1 MPQSS
6 DPSTKELWP
15 EVFRLLTKG
24 AAMKHHKYL
33 IVGGGMTAD
42 SAVSGIRKIDP
53 SGAIAMICGERHPP
67 YDRPPLSKSLW
78 KDKPFDSIW
87 RDTHDPNVA
96 IHLGKK
102 VVALDPMKKTATDD
116 AGNVYTYEKLLLA
129 TGGSVRRLSNSSENV
144 IYFRTV
150 DDYRKLRELTESGSD
165 FVVIG
170 GGFIGSEIAAALAM
184 NGKRV
189 TMIFPS
195 NGIGSHVY
203 PQPLVEFLN
212 AYYQQKGVTLLASE
226 TVQAVRTMGAK
237 IMVTTASGTE
247 ISADGVV
254 AGLGIQ
260 PNTELAQQAGLAV
273 ENGGIVVDELL
284 RTSNP
289 DIYAAGD
296 VANFYSPALNKRMRV
311 EHEDNANVMGEMAG
325 RNMAGQ
331 SDAYRHLPY
340 FYSDLFDL
348 GYEAVGELDAS
359 LDIVEDWK
367 EPFRKGVVYYL
378 RDGRVR
384 GVLLWNTWGQVPA
397 ATRLIEE
404 KALHSRTTL
413 LGRITD

>member
-1 MPQSS
+1 
-6 DPSTKELWP
+6 
-15 EVFRLLTKG
+15 
-24 AAMKHHKYL
+24 MKHHKYL

-42 SAVSGIRKIDP
+42 SAVHGIRKIDQ
-53 SGAIAMICGERHPP
+53 SGTIAMICDERHPP

-78 KDKPFDSIW
+78 KDKPFESIW
-87 RDTHDPNVA
+87 RNTGDLNVA
-96 IHLGKK
+96 MHLGKK
-102 VVALDPMKKTATDD
+102 VVALDPVKKTATDD

-129 TGGSVRRLSNSSENV
+129 TGGTARHLPDSDENV
-144 IYFRTV
+144 IYFRTA
-150 DDYRKLRELTESGSD
+150 DDYQKLRQLSDRGSD

-184 NGKRV
+184 NDKRV

-195 NGIGSHVY
+195 NGIGSRAY
-203 PQPLVEFLN
+203 PQSLVEFLN
-212 AYYQQKGVTLLASE
+212 SYYQEKGVTVLASE
-226 TVQAVRTMGAK
+226 TVQSVRTTDART
-237 IMVTTASGTE
+237 IVTTGKSTE
-247 ISADGVV
+247 IPADGVV

-260 PNTELAQQAGLAV
+260 LNTGLAEQAGLAV
-273 ENGGIVVDELL
+273 DNGIVVDELL

-296 VANFYSPALNKRMRV
+296 VANFYSTSLDKRMRV

-331 SDAYRHLPY
+331 SNAYRHLPF

-367 EPFRKGVVYYL
+367 EPFRKGVLYYL
-378 RDGRVR
+378 RDGHVR
-384 GVLLWNTWGQVPA
+384 GVLLWNRWGQVPA

-404 KALHSRTTL
+404 KTMHSRKTL

>member
-1 MPQSS
+1 
-6 DPSTKELWP
+6 
-15 EVFRLLTKG
+15 
-24 AAMKHHKYL
+24 MKHHKYL

-42 SAVSGIRKIDP
+42 SAVHGIRKIDQ
-53 SGAIAMICGERHPP
+53 SGTIAMICDERHPP

-78 KDKPFDSIW
+78 KDKPFESIW
-87 RDTHDPNVA
+87 RNTGDLNVA
-96 IHLGKK
+96 MHLGKK
-102 VVALDPMKKTATDD
+102 VVALDPVKKTATDD

-129 TGGSVRRLSNSSENV
+129 TGGTARHLPDSDENV
-144 IYFRTV
+144 IYFRTA
-150 DDYRKLRELTESGSD
+150 DDYQKLRQLSDRGSD

-184 NGKRV
+184 NDKRV

-195 NGIGSHVY
+195 NGIGSRAY
-203 PQPLVEFLN
+203 PQSLVEFLN
-212 AYYQQKGVTLLASE
+212 SYYQEKGVTVLASE
-226 TVQAVRTMGAK
+226 TVQSVRTTDART
-237 IMVTTASGTE
+237 IVTTGKSTE
-247 ISADGVV
+247 IPADGVV

-260 PNTELAQQAGLAV
+260 LNTGLAEQAGLAV
-273 ENGGIVVDELL
+273 DNGIVVDELL
-284 RTSNP
+284 RTRNP

-296 VANFYSPALNKRMRV
+296 VANFYSTSLDKRMRV

-331 SDAYRHLPY
+331 SNAYRHLPF

-367 EPFRKGVVYYL
+367 EPFRKGVLYYL
-378 RDGRVR
+378 RDGHVR

-404 KALHSRTTL
+404 KTMHSRKTL

>member
-1 MPQSS
+1 
-6 DPSTKELWP
+6 
-15 EVFRLLTKG
+15 
-24 AAMKHHKYL
+24 MKHHKYL

-42 SAVSGIRKIDP
+42 SAVRGIRKIDQ
-53 SGAIAMICGERHPP
+53 SGTIAMICDERHLP

-78 KDKPFDSIW
+78 KDKSLESIW
-87 RDTHDPNVA
+87 RDTGNLNVA
-96 IHLGKK
+96 MHLGKK
-102 VVALDPMKKTATDD
+102 IVAIDPEKKTATDD
-116 AGNVYTYEKLLLA
+116 AGNIYTYEKLLLA
-129 TGGSVRRLSNSSENV
+129 TGGTALHLPVFDASV

-150 DDYRKLRELTESGSD
+150 DDYQKLSQLSDHGSD

-170 GGFIGSEIAAALAM
+170 GGFIGSEIAAALTM
-184 NGKRV
+184 IGKHV

-195 NGIGSHVY
+195 NGIGSRAY

-212 AYYQQKGVTLLASE
+212 SYYQEKGVTLLSSE
-226 TVQAVRTMGAK
+226 TVQSVRTTGGK
-237 IMVTTASGTE
+237 TIVTTVKGMK

-254 AGLGIQ
+254 AGLGIIL
-260 PNTELAQQAGLAV
+260 NTELAEQAGLTV
-273 ENGGIVVDELL
+273 DNGVVVDELL
-284 RTSNP
+284 RTNNP

-296 VANFYSPALNKRMRV
+296 VANFYSVVLDKRMRV
-311 EHEDNANVMGEMAG
+311 EHEDNANIMGEMAG

-331 SDAYRHLPY
+331 SNAYHHLPF

-367 EPFRKGVVYYL
+367 EPFHKGVLYYL

-384 GVLLWNTWGQVPA
+384 GVLLWNTWGQIPV

-404 KALHSRTTL
+404 KAMHTRTTL
-413 LGRITD
+413 LGQICD

>member
-1 MPQSS
+1 
-6 DPSTKELWP
+6 
-15 EVFRLLTKG
+15 
-24 AAMKHHKYL
+24 MKHHKYL

-42 SAVSGIRKIDP
+42 SAVRGIRKIDQ
-53 SGAIAMICGERHPP
+53 SGTIAMICDERHLP

-78 KDKPFDSIW
+78 KDKSLESIW
-87 RDTHDPNVA
+87 RDTGNLNVA
-96 IHLGKK
+96 MHLGKK
-102 VVALDPMKKTATDD
+102 VVALDPEKKTVADD
-116 AGNVYTYEKLLLA
+116 AGNIYTYEKLLLA
-129 TGGSVRRLSNSSENV
+129 TGGTARRLPVFDASV

-150 DDYRKLRELTESGSD
+150 DDYQKLRQLSDHGSD

-184 NGKRV
+184 NGKHV

-195 NGIGSHVY
+195 NGIGSRAY
-203 PQPLVEFLN
+203 PQALVEFLN
-212 AYYQQKGVTLLASE
+212 SYYQKKGVTLLTSE
-226 TVQAVRTMGAK
+226 TVQSVRTTGGK
-237 IMVTTASGTE
+237 TIVTTGKGIE
-247 ISADGVV
+247 ISTDGVV

-260 PNTELAQQAGLAV
+260 LNTELAEQAGLAV
-273 ENGGIVVDELL
+273 DNGIVVDEML

-296 VANFYSPALNKRMRV
+296 VANFYSVALDKRMRV

-325 RNMAGQ
+325 SNMAGQ
-331 SDAYRHLPY
+331 SNAYHHLPF

-367 EPFRKGVVYYL
+367 EPFHKGVLYYL
-378 RDGRVR
+378 RDGRIR
-384 GVLLWNTWGQVPA
+384 GVLLWNTWGQIPA

-404 KALHSRTTL
+404 KSMHTRTTL

>member
-1 MPQSS
+1 
-6 DPSTKELWP
+6 
-15 EVFRLLTKG
+15 
-24 AAMKHHKYL
+24 MKHHKYL

-42 SAVSGIRKIDP
+42 SAVRGIRKIDQT
-53 SGAIAMICGERHPP
+53 GTIAMICDERHPP

-78 KDKPFDSIW
+78 KNNKQFESIW
-87 RDTHDPNVA
+87 RNTRDLNVA
-96 IHLGKK
+96 MHLGKK
-102 VVALDPMKKTATDD
+102 VVALDVAKKTATDD
-116 AGNVYTYEKLLLA
+116 AGNIYTYEKLLLA
-129 TGGSVRRLSNSSENV
+129 TGGSVRHLSYSDESV
-144 IYFRTV
+144 IYFRTA
-150 DDYRKLRELTESGSD
+150 DDYLKLRELSKHGSD

-195 NGIGSHVY
+195 SGIGSRAY
-203 PQPLVEFLN
+203 PQPLAEFLTS
-212 AYYQQKGVTLLASE
+212 YYREKGITVLAPE
-226 TVQAVRTMGAK
+226 TVKSVRTAGSK
-237 IMVTTASGTE
+237 TIVTTGNGME

-260 PNTELAQQAGLAV
+260 PNTGLAEQAGLAV
-273 ENGGIVVDELL
+273 DNGIVVDESL

-296 VANFYSPALNKRMRV
+296 VANFYSAALEKRMRV

-325 RNMAGQ
+325 RNMAGL
-331 SDAYRHLPY
+331 SDTYRHLPF

-397 ATRLIEE
+397 AAQLIEG
-404 KALHSRTTL
+404 KASHSRATL

>member
-1 MPQSS
+1 
-6 DPSTKELWP
+6 
-15 EVFRLLTKG
+15 
-24 AAMKHHKYL
+24 MKHHKYL

-42 SAVSGIRKIDP
+42 SAVSGIRKIDQN
-53 SGAIAMICGERHPP
+53 GGIAMVCGERHPP

-78 KDKPFDSIW
+78 KDEPYESIW
-87 RDTHDPNVA
+87 RDHHHINVA
-96 IHLGKK
+96 MHPGRT
-102 VVALDPMKKTATDD
+102 VVALDPVNKTATDD

-129 TGGSVRRLSNSSENV
+129 TGGSVRRLPHADENI

-150 DDYRKLRELTESGSD
+150 DDYLKLRELTERGSD

-184 NGKRV
+184 NGKHV

-195 NGIGSHVY
+195 NGIGAHIY
-203 PQPLVEFLN
+203 PKRLVEFLN
-212 AYYQQKGVTLLASE
+212 AYYRQKGVTLLASE
-226 TVQAVRTMGAK
+226 TVQSVRTVGSK
-237 IMVTTASGTE
+237 TMVTTANGTE
-247 ISADGVV
+247 IAADGVV
-254 AGLGIQ
+254 AGIGIQ
-260 PNTELAQQAGLAV
+260 PNTELARQAGLAV
-273 ENGGIVVDELL
+273 DNGIVVDEWL

-296 VANFYSPALNKRMRV
+296 VANFHSPALDKRMRV
-311 EHEDNANVMGEMAG
+311 EHEDNANAMGEMAG
-325 RNMAGQ
+325 GNMAGQ
-331 SDAYRHLPY
+331 SESYRHLPF
-340 FYSDLFDL
+340 FYSDLFNL

-367 EPFRKGVVYYL
+367 VPFRKGVVYYL

-384 GVLLWNTWGQVPA
+384 GVLLWNTWEQVPA

-404 KALHSRTTL
+404 KAMHSRNTL